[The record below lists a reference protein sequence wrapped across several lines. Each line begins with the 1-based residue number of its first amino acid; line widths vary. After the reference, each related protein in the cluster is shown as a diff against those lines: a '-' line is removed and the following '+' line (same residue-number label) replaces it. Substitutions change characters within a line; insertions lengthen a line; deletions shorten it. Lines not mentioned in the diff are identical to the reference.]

1 MLSAERFGYLLMKNF
16 KEAKGIFLPGKSAVP
31 NVLAAFRLDFSY
43 SGGHVEFIV
52 AAHTFYR
59 IYLNGD
65 FLGIGPAPAP
75 FGRLKADRY
84 DLTGKLARAE
94 GPCGEEG
101 TFQGAGRNHLAVEV
115 IGYVPQE
122 FNYSTHENSVFF
134 GELTVDGKVVA
145 ATGQDCWRCGS
156 LPYRDFHAEAMSHG
170 RRYPVELYALREGY
184 ADWRIGAIPEET
196 GFEVV
201 AEALEET
208 WKDGG
213 RKEGGHCSRDGH
225 SPEVGRCRED
235 GHSPEAPAGR
245 IIQERRVAMPD
256 MDKVPELSL
265 LGISGMEPGC
275 FDGHARNWWETDDYL
290 SRCGGE
296 DIKRPSFERAGCRDR
311 AFAGAWQEYITDT
324 GMKGYEVHPR
334 GTGSG
339 QETADELPEAV
350 TALEFALRDA
360 ETGLIGL
367 CVETEGPATVD
378 IVWNDFLDETAQ
390 VPVKADSMNRVIR
403 LESAGGRISFES
415 MEPHFLKYIK
425 VIVQTDRT
433 FRLADIYVR
442 RYRFPEAFGRARF
455 VCSDMELNRIYEAS
469 RRTLLTNTLAFFL
482 DSPERERGGW
492 AGDSYWTG
500 RASAMLL
507 GDTTVERSMLY
518 DFLAADYAQMLPGTF
533 PCCCC
538 GGEENDP
545 ELMYTWS
552 LFVLLELT
560 DYYRR
565 TGDETLKRDF
575 ASRVESFMEASQSLK
590 NDMGVLENIPGTVFI
605 DWSASNNRANT
616 EAVCTAA
623 NGLYAMV
630 AQRLGE
636 MYGVAAYREEAERIR
651 SVFRETYRK
660 VKETKYDLFTM
671 YPFLPDSM
679 TVKDGELKG
688 NGVYSEAAQ
697 YYCFWT
703 GLLRREDAPDLWKI
717 LVEQFGPMP
726 ERYRGTPQ
734 LSVGNCG
741 VFFGHMM
748 RFELLARFGETAL
761 LEKEMK
767 HLCCYMM
774 GHDPGTFWETL
785 GGTDSRNHGFG
796 AHYGVVVM
804 RDFLGMD
811 IPDCRERT
819 VRFAPGRGSLRW
831 AKGRIGLEKGEFA
844 AFWHRDMEQLSL
856 SISAPDGYCVLVE
869 LPGEYCGG
877 KLTVNGK
884 VQEFRRILECG
895 NVVDIRVES
904 VFRESGLEQKH
915 L

>member
-1 MLSAERFGYLLMKNF
+1 MEEKRSVF

-43 SGGHVEFIV
+43 SGGHVEFTV

-84 DLTGKLARAE
+84 DLTGRLART
-94 GPCGEEG
+94 GGGESP
-101 TFQGAGRNHLAVEV
+101 RKNRLAVEV
-115 IGYVPQE
+115 MGYVPRE
-122 FNYSTHENSVFF
+122 FNYSTHESSVFF
-134 GELTVDGKVVA
+134 GELTVDGRVVA
-145 ATGQDCWRCGS
+145 ATGQDCWRCGP

-184 ADWRIGAIPEET
+184 ADWRTGAIPEET

-213 RKEGGHCSRDGH
+213 RREEGKL
-225 SPEVGRCRED
+225 PEV
-235 GHSPEAPAGR
+235 PAGR

-256 MDKVPELSL
+256 MEKVTDIAL
-265 LGISGMEPGC
+265 LGVFSVEPGS
-275 FDGHARNWWETDDYL
+275 FDGPARNWWETDAYL
-290 SRCGGE
+290 ARCGGK
-296 DIKRPSFERAGCRDR
+296 DIKRPSLDWAGCRDR
-311 AFAGAWQEYITDT
+311 AFTGTLQEYGADAGTN
-324 GMKGYEVHPR
+324 GRKAFHGYEVHPK
-334 GTGSG
+334 GGGSG
-339 QETADELPEAV
+339 PNA
-350 TALEFALRDA
+350 TALEFALREA

-367 CVETEGPATVD
+367 ALETEGPATVD
-378 IVWNDFLDETAQ
+378 VIWNDFLDEKAQ
-390 VPVKADSMNRVIR
+390 VPVKADSTNRIIR

-425 VIVQTDRT
+425 VIVQTDKR
-433 FRLADIYVR
+433 FRLDDIYVR
-442 RYRFPEAFGRARF
+442 RYRFPEACGRAQF
-455 VCSDMELNRIYEAS
+455 LCSDMELNRIYEAS
-469 RRTLLTNTLAFFL
+469 KRTLLTNTLAYFL

-500 RASAMLL
+500 RAAAMLL
-507 GDTTVERSMLY
+507 GDVTVERSMLY
-518 DFLAADYAQMLPGTF
+518 DFLAADYARMLPGTF

-538 GGEENDP
+538 GGEQSDP

-565 TGDETLKRDF
+565 TGDEALKRDF
-575 ASRVESFMEASQSLK
+575 AARVEAFMEASRSLM
-590 NDMGVLENIPGTVFI
+590 NDLGVLEDIPGSVFI

-636 MYGVAAYREEAERIR
+636 MYGVDAYREEAARIR
-651 SVFRETYRK
+651 RIFREAYRK
-660 VKETKYDLFTM
+660 VKESKYDLFTM
-671 YPFLPDSM
+671 YPFMPDSM
-679 TVKDGELKG
+679 TVEDGALAGKG
-688 NGVYSEAAQ
+688 AYSEAAQ

-703 GLLRREDAPDLWKI
+703 GLLRREDAPDLWKA
-717 LVEQFGPMP
+717 LVERFGPMP
-726 ERYRGTPQ
+726 ERYRGTMQ
-734 LSVGNCG
+734 LAVGNCG

-761 LEKEMK
+761 LEREMK
-767 HLCCYMM
+767 HLCGYMT

-796 AHYGVVVM
+796 AHYGVVLM

-811 IPDCRERT
+811 IPDCREKT
-819 VRFAPGRGSLRW
+819 LRFAPGRGRLRW
-831 AKGRIGLEKGEFA
+831 AKGRIGLGDGQFT
-844 AFWHRDMEQLSL
+844 AFWHRDMEGLHLSV
-856 SISAPDGYCVLVE
+856 SAPEGYHILVE

-877 KLTVNGK
+877 KLTVDGK
-884 VQEFRRILECG
+884 EQEYRRTLECG
-895 NVVDIRVES
+895 NVADVRVEA
-904 VFRESGLEQKH
+904 RKAPEMPE
-915 L
+915 

>member
-1 MLSAERFGYLLMKNF
+1 MEEKCSREAKNSGKVF
-16 KEAKGIFLPGKSAVP
+16 EEAKGIFLPGKSAVP

-43 SGGHVEFIV
+43 SGGQVELTV

-65 FLGIGPAPAP
+65 FLGMGPAPAP

-84 DLTGKLARAE
+84 DLTGRLARTGREA
-94 GPCGEEG
+94 GEERLSRDG
-101 TFQGAGRNHLAVEV
+101 SPGAEIPPREIRLAVEV
-115 IGYVPQE
+115 MGYVPRE

-134 GELTVDGKVVA
+134 GELTVDGRVVA
-145 ATGQDCWRCGS
+145 ATGQDSWRCGL

-184 ADWRIGAIPEET
+184 ADWRTGEIPQET

-213 RKEGGHCSRDGH
+213 RKEDSEI
-225 SPEVGRCRED
+225 SENPT
-235 GHSPEAPAGR
+235 GR

-256 MDKVPELSL
+256 MGKVPDVSL
-265 LGISGMEPGC
+265 LGVFSVEPGP
-275 FDGHARNWWETDDYL
+275 FDGPARNWWETDAYL
-290 SRCGGE
+290 ACCGGT
-296 DIKRPSFERAGCRDR
+296 DIRRPSLDRAGGIDR
-311 AFAGAWQEYITDT
+311 AFAGILREYEDGAGT
-324 GMKGYEVHPR
+324 KGYEVCPK
-334 GTGSG
+334 GSG
-339 QETADELPEAV
+339 SGPEAA
-350 TALEFALRDA
+350 TALEFALGDA

-367 CVETEGPATVD
+367 TLETEGPATVD
-378 IVWNDFLDETAQ
+378 IIWNDFLDETAQ
-390 VPVKADSMNRVIR
+390 VPVKADSTNRIIR

-425 VIVQTDRT
+425 VVVQTDKI

-442 RYRFPEAFGRARF
+442 RYRFPEALGRAQF
-455 VCSDMELNRIYEAS
+455 LCSDMELNRIYEAS
-469 RRTLLTNTLAFFL
+469 KRTLLTNTLAFFL

-500 RASAMLL
+500 RAAAMLL

-518 DFLAADYAQMLPGTF
+518 DFLAADYARMLPGTF

-538 GGEENDP
+538 GGEKNDP

-565 TGDETLKRDF
+565 TGDEALKREF
-575 ASRVESFMEASQSLK
+575 AARVEKFMEASRSLM
-590 NDMGVLENIPGTVFI
+590 NELGVLENIPGSVFI

-636 MYGVAAYREEAERIR
+636 MYGVEAYGEEAARIR
-651 SVFRETYRK
+651 RVFREAYGR
-660 VKETKYDLFTM
+660 VKESKYDLFTM
-671 YPFLPDSM
+671 YPFLADSM
-679 TVKDGELKG
+679 TVEDGALVG

-703 GLLRREDAPDLWKI
+703 GLLRREDAPDLWKA

-726 ERYRGTPQ
+726 ERYRGTMQ

-761 LEKEMK
+761 LEREMK
-767 HLCCYMM
+767 RLCCYMA

-811 IPDCRERT
+811 IPDCREKIL
-819 VRFAPGRGSLRW
+819 RFAPGRGSLRW
-831 AKGRIGLEKGEFA
+831 AKGRIGLEGGQFT
-844 AFWHRDMEQLSL
+844 AFWHRDMEGLRLSV
-856 SISAPDGYCVLVE
+856 SAPEGYRILVE
-869 LPGEYCGG
+869 LPGEFCGG

-884 VQEFRRILECG
+884 EEEFRRTLECG
-895 NVVDIRVES
+895 NRADVRVEAGK
-904 VFRESGLEQKH
+904 GLAMPG
-915 L
+915 